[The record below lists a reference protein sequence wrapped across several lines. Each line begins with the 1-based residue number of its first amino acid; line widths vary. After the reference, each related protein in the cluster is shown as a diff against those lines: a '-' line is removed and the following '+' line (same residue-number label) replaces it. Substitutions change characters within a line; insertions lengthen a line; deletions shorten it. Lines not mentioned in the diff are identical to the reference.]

1 MLEEAI
7 EYFKSNPGYLRLFK
21 GIKNKYI
28 SYGEMKGNVV
38 INNPSLQEREAL
50 SGLMK
55 KDYSRNKSI
64 SINISKVQEQLNNT
78 RFSGIDLKELLDNY
92 FKEEVFSKNES
103 KQKYEEELSNFFNEI
118 LSEYKDTFVHKF
130 LSEVIESKNNVYYN
144 LKKYYN
150 KGKNLLKEALKNVC
164 KGINNLPKENIRIP
178 VFASNV
184 IDNPHG
190 FDRKNLTGK
199 IFIIFLSYIDN
210 LPIPRNS
217 EELSEL
223 YYRNHLLIDDVS
235 NMVLCKNILGFVEKK
250 DEYDTESIINRNCE
264 DNSIIT
270 YELHKGLE
278 GFFRYKQP
286 VYLTIYNLANISFIR
301 KSEKYKMVLI
311 VENPAVF
318 MEISEKC
325 QDKDLPL
332 VCTYGQ
338 VKLAA
343 IILLDLLVKAGY
355 KLFYSGDVDPEGIQ
369 IADKLK
375 QRYGGNLELIG
386 FDKDT
391 YIKNMSNIKISD
403 ERIHKLEQIKS
414 RELKEVCEYLRQN
427 KEAAYE
433 EENIK
438 NLIDYYNKL
447 KYNGRKQ

>member
-55 KDYSRNKSI
+55 RDYSRNKSI

-103 KQKYEEELSNFFNEI
+103 KEKYEEELSNFFNEI
-118 LSEYKDTFVHKF
+118 LREYKDTFVYKF
-130 LSEVIESKNNVYYN
+130 LSDIIESKNNVYYN

-150 KGKNLLKEALKNVC
+150 KDKNLLKEALKDVC
-164 KGINNLPKENIRIP
+164 KGINNLPKENVRIP

-184 IDNPHG
+184 INNPHG
-190 FDRKNLTGK
+190 FDRKKLTGK

-278 GFFRYKQP
+278 GFFRYNQP

-427 KEAAYE
+427 KKAAYE